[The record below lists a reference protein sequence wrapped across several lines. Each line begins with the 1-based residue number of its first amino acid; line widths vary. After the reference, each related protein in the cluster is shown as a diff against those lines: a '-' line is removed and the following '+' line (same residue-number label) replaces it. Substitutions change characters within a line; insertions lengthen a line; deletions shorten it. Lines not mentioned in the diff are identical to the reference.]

1 MEHSSDMIVFW
12 QYGLFH
18 INLTIVETW
27 GVILFLVLGARWVG
41 KRMTSDIHISKWQG
55 LLEMLVIGIKE
66 QIEEAGVQKSEK
78 FIGFL
83 GTLFLFLTATNL
95 FCILPG
101 YRVPTG
107 LLSTTAA
114 LACAVFLSV
123 IFFGIREQ
131 GVKGY
136 FREYL
141 QPVALMLPFHIV
153 SEISRTIALSIRL
166 FGNMMSGELIVSILL
181 TVTPFFIPAVMT
193 GFGLLIGMIQAFIFT
208 VLATVYI
215 AAATQIH
222 EKKGEQHG

>member
-1 MEHSSDMIVFW
+1 MEHSADMIVFW

-27 GVILFLVLGARWVG
+27 LVILLLVLPARWIG
-41 KRMTSDIHISKWQG
+41 SRLASDIHISKWQG
-55 LLEMLVIGIKE
+55 LLEMIVINIKE
-66 QIEEAGVQKSEK
+66 QIEEAGVRKAEK

-83 GTLFLFLTATNL
+83 GSLFLFLAATN
-95 FCILPG
+95 FCCILPG
-101 YRVPTG
+101 YKVPTG
-107 LLSTTAA
+107 ILSTTAA

-141 QPVALMLPFHIV
+141 QPFAFMLPFHLI
-153 SEISRTIALSIRL
+153 SEVSRTIALSIRL

-181 TVTPFFIPAVMT
+181 TVSPFFIPAIMT

-208 VLATVYI
+208 VLATVFI
-215 AAATQIH
+215 AAASQTH
-222 EKKGEQHG
+222 EKRGEQHG